1 MKMYFIWTI
10 LKHTREG
17 YERRFNATHSTSRE
31 HPQRSLIPFRDL
43 SVTFITKLCHLY
55 RIVHTTCPS
64 PGSCT
69 DLTIQ
74 LLDSFS
80 TFLSGK
86 FLNAC
91 YVCRTD
97 DSTTRTG
104 CSTRYLKHGN
114 VQQHLSSNF
123 YLI

>member
-1 MKMYFIWTI
+1 MKIIIVFKFEQSSYLFS
-10 LKHTREG
+10 LKIPSTRYQADMLPG
-17 YERRFNATHSTSRE
+17 YLLQNSY
-31 HPQRSLIPFRDL
+31 
-43 SVTFITKLCHLY
+43 HLY
-55 RIVHTTCPS
+55 RIVHMTCPS

-74 LLDSFS
+74 LPDSFS

-86 FLNAC
+86 FQNAC

-123 YLI
+123 YLRNLMKVTVEMSKV